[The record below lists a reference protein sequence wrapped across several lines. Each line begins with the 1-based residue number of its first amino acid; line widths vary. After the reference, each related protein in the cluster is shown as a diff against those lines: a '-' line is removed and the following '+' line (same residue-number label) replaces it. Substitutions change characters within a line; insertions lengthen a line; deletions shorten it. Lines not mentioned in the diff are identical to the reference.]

1 MSFEVRVKKRRW
13 IRAMQIMCI
22 LISIVMIAA
31 FASLIREAG
40 SLIQLAVNSVS
51 DDVVTFVIGI
61 FAVSLVLQIG
71 RASCRERVSSPV

>member
-1 MSFEVRVKKRRW
+1 
-13 IRAMQIMCI
+13 MQIMCI

-61 FAVSLVLQIG
+61 FTVSFLFPLSIARGG
-71 RASCRERVSSPV
+71 RV